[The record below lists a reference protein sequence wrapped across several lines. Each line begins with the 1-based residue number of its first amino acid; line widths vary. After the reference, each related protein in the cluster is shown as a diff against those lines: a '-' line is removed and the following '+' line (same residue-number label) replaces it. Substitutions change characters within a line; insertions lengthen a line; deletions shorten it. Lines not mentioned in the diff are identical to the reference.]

1 MKRPAPPRTP
11 EMWFRD
17 RITELRRVPAAAL
30 VPHPHNWRRH
40 GPDQHAAMR
49 GLLARLGY
57 VNALLVRD
65 LGDGTYQVLDGHM
78 RLEIAQGATD
88 VPVLVLDVTEDEAA
102 LILATHDPIGDLAL
116 PDAESSNALARAVWT
131 DNEAIN
137 TVLRDLLLPDSTP
150 EGADRGRASDVRL
163 ELAPQPYEHY
173 DYIVLLA
180 RNTFDFHRL
189 CALLQIERQEFTV
202 PGGAKKMGLGRCV
215 DAAKVIALLEGHGH
229 AVA

>member
-1 MKRPAPPRTP
+1 MKRPAPHSTTAT
-11 EMWFRD
+11 WFRD
-17 RITELRRVPAAAL
+17 RIKEFRRVPAASL

-40 GPDQHAAMR
+40 GPDQHAAMH
-49 GLLARLGY
+49 GLLAQLGY
-57 VNALLVRD
+57 VNALIVREA
-65 LGDGTYQVLDGHM
+65 GDGTYQVLDGHM
-78 RLEIAQGATD
+78 RLELSAGAEE
-88 VPVLVLDVTEDEAA
+88 VPVLVVDVTDEEAD
-102 LILATHDPIGDLAL
+102 LVLATHDPIGDLAL
-116 PDAESSNALARAVWT
+116 PDAEYSDALARAVWT

-137 TVLRDLLLPDSTP
+137 TILRDLLLADSTA
-150 EGADRGRASDVRL
+150 EQADRGRASDVRL

-173 DYIVLLA
+173 DYVVLLA

-215 DAAKVIALLEGHGH
+215 DAAKAIALLEGHGH

>member
-1 MKRPAPPRTP
+1 
-11 EMWFRD
+11 
-17 RITELRRVPAAAL
+17 
-30 VPHPHNWRRH
+30 
-40 GPDQHAAMR
+40 MR
-49 GLLARLGY
+49 GLLERLGY

-88 VPVLVLDVTEDEAA
+88 VPVLLLDVTEEEAA

-116 PDAESSNALARAVWT
+116 PDAESSDALARAVWT

-173 DYIVLLA
+173 DYVVLLA

-215 DAAKVIALLEGHGH
+215 DAAKVLDLLEGHGH
-229 AVA
+229 VVA

>member
-1 MKRPAPPRTP
+1 MASPKRPSTP
-11 EMWFRD
+11 ETWFRD
-17 RITELRRVPAAAL
+17 RITELRRVPAASL

-40 GPDQHAAMR
+40 GPDQQSAMH
-49 GLLARLGY
+49 GLLAQLGY
-57 VNALLVRD
+57 VNALIVREA
-65 LGDGTYQVLDGHM
+65 GDGTYQVLDGHM
-78 RLEIAQGATD
+78 RLELSAGAEE
-88 VPVLVLDVTEDEAA
+88 VPVLVVDVTDEEAD
-102 LILATHDPIGDLAL
+102 LVLATHDPIGDLAL
-116 PDAESSNALARAVWT
+116 PDEEYSDALARAVWT

-137 TVLRDLLLPDSTP
+137 TVLRDLLLPDSTA
-150 EGADRGRASDVRL
+150 EGADRGRAADVRL

-173 DYIVLLA
+173 DYVVLLA

-215 DAAKVIALLEGHGH
+215 DAAKAIALLEGHGH

>member
-1 MKRPAPPRTP
+1 MDDIGLLIFFDKTLYNHCTNFGCSRPHPNGMERIPMASPRRPTTP
-11 EMWFRD
+11 ETWFRD
-17 RITELRRVPAAAL
+17 RI
-30 VPHPHNWRRH
+30 
-40 GPDQHAAMR
+40 
-49 GLLARLGY
+49 
-57 VNALLVRD
+57 
-65 LGDGTYQVLDGHM
+65 YQVLDGHM

-116 PDAESSNALARAVWT
+116 PDAESSDALARAVWT

-137 TVLRDLLLPDSTP
+137 TVLRDLLMPDSTP

-215 DAAKVIALLEGHGH
+215 DAAKVIDLLEGHGH